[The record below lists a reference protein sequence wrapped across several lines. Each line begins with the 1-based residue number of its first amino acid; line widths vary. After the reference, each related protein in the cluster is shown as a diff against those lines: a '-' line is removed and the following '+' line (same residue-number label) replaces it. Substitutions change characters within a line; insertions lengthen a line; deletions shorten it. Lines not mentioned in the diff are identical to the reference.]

1 MSYQVLA
8 RKCRPQTFAEVIGQ
22 EHVTR
27 TLSNAISRGRIAHAY
42 LFAGERGVGKTSIAR
57 ILAKALNCR
66 SADGPV
72 SEPCGTCDSCVEITQ
87 GTSMDV
93 HEIDGAS
100 NNGVENVRE
109 LSENARYMPVR
120 DRYKIY
126 IIDEVHML
134 SKGAFNALLKTLEE
148 PPGHVL
154 FMFATTE
161 PRNLPD
167 TILSRCIRFDFRRIA
182 VQAVIAH
189 LESIAGSE
197 GVQISRSA
205 LALIAR
211 ESGGSMRD
219 AQTLLER
226 SIAYCGNSVQDQDLR
241 EMLGHIDR
249 GLLYAVLEPLI
260 AGDASACISAL
271 AAGCEHGVEPQQ
283 YYFSLLEMLRDMV
296 LLQKAG
302 SPGKVIDL
310 AEDDHERLKALGGRI
325 SMEEMLRCFRILFN
339 AEMDITRSS
348 CPRIALELCLMEIIT
363 LKQALPLEDVL
374 DQVQAL
380 AANRPRPTGVEPPVR
395 TARVNAAGASNAQ
408 TRHVE
413 PVPPPSAP
421 EPAASGQAG
430 DAPDFV
436 EFVRGKK
443 YFQAV
448 AHLQQANLELDGDRL
463 KVMVS
468 KKSFHADWLR
478 EPSAQARLGELAS
491 EFFGRSV
498 RIEVEETLKKK
509 SSENNSAAQRREA
522 ERSALH
528 NPIVQ
533 RVVETFEGKVVE
545 VKTERQPPE
554 TENSANAV

>member
-66 SADGPV
+66 SASGPV
-72 SEPCGTCDSCVEITQ
+72 PEPCGTCDACMEITQ

-148 PPGHVL
+148 PPEHVL

-182 VQAVIAH
+182 AQAIIDH
-189 LESIAGSE
+189 LESIAAGE
-197 GVQISRSA
+197 DVEISRSA
-205 LALIAR
+205 LGLIAR

-226 SIAYCGNSVQDQDLR
+226 SIAYCGTPVQDQDLR

-249 GLLYAVLEPLI
+249 GLLYGVLEPLL
-260 AGDASACISAL
+260 AGDAPACIAAL
-271 AAGCEHGVEPQQ
+271 SGGCENGVEPEQ
-283 YYFSLLEMLRDMV
+283 YYFSLLEMLRDML
-296 LLQKAG
+296 LLQNAG
-302 SPGKVIDL
+302 SPEKVMDL
-310 AEDDHERLKALGGRI
+310 AEDDLERLKVLAGQI
-325 SMEEMLRCFRILFN
+325 SAEELLRCFRIFFN

-348 CPRIALELCLMEIIT
+348 CPRIALELCLLEMIT
-363 LKQALPLEDVL
+363 LKQALPLADVL
-374 DQVQAL
+374 GRVEAL
-380 AANRPRPTGVEPPVR
+380 AANRPRPTGPESSTRPVR
-395 TARVNAAGASNAQ
+395 APAAGASNAQ
-408 TRHVE
+408 TRPAE
-413 PVPPPSAP
+413 SISPPSAP
-421 EPAASGQAG
+421 EPIASGQAG

-448 AHLQQANLELDGDRL
+448 AHLQQGELKLDGDRL
-463 KVMVS
+463 RIMVQQ
-468 KKSFHADWLR
+468 KSFHADWLG
-478 EPSAQARLGELAS
+478 ESSAQARLGELAT
-491 EFFGRSV
+491 EFYGRPV
-498 RIEVEETLKKK
+498 KIEVEATLKKK
-509 SSENNSAAQRREA
+509 SPEEGRATQRREA

-528 NPIVQ
+528 NPVVQ
-533 RVVETFEGKVVE
+533 RVVETFQGKVVE
-545 VKTERQPPE
+545 VKTDREP
-554 TENSANAV
+554 A

>member
-1 MSYQVLA
+1 MMSYHVLA
-8 RKCRPQTFAEVIGQ
+8 RKCRPQTFAEVVGQ

-27 TLSNAISRGRIAHAY
+27 TLGNAISAGRIAHAY

-66 SADGPV
+66 SADGPMP
-72 SEPCGTCDSCVEITQ
+72 EPCGICDSCVEITQ
-87 GTSMDV
+87 GTAMDV

-100 NNGVENVRE
+100 NTGVDDVRV
-109 LSENARYMPVR
+109 LRENARYMPVR

-134 SKGAFNALLKTLEE
+134 SKNAFNALLKILEE

-182 VQAVIAH
+182 AQAIISH
-189 LESIAGSE
+189 LEKIAAGE
-197 GVQISRSA
+197 EVQISHSA

-226 SIAYCGNSVQDQDLR
+226 SIAYCGNPVQDQDLR

-249 GLLYAVLEPLI
+249 GLLYAVLEPVI
-260 AGDASACISAL
+260 AADAPACIAAL
-271 AAGCEHGVEPQQ
+271 AEGCENGVEPEQ
-283 YYFSLLEMLRDMV
+283 YYFSLLEMLRDML

-302 SPGKVIDL
+302 SPKKVIDL
-310 AEDDHERLKALGGRI
+310 AEDDQERLKTLADQI
-325 SMEEMLRCFRILFN
+325 SAEELLRCFRIFFS

-348 CPRIALELCLMEIIT
+348 CPRIALELCLLEMVT
-363 LKQALPLEDVL
+363 LKQALPLEDAL
-374 DQVQAL
+374 ERVQAL
-380 AANRPRPTGVEPPVR
+380 AANRPQPIGSEFPGRSAPVR
-395 TARVNAAGASNAQ
+395 AVSTPTVQPRQEEQAS
-408 TRHVE
+408 
-413 PVPPPSAP
+413 PAP
-421 EPAASGQAG
+421 EPEPAVSGSQG
-430 DAPDFV
+430 EAPDFV

-443 YFQAV
+443 YIQAV
-448 AHLQQANLELDGDRL
+448 AHLQQATLELEGDRL
-463 KVMVS
+463 RIMVP
-468 KKSFHADWLR
+468 KQSFHADWLR
-478 EPSAQARLGELAS
+478 ESSAQTRLGELAS
-491 EFFGRSV
+491 EFYGRPV
-498 RIEVEETLKKK
+498 KIEVEELLKKK
-509 SSENNSAAQRREA
+509 SPEENGATQRREA

-528 NPIVQ
+528 NPVVQ
-533 RVVETFEGKVVE
+533 RVVDTFQGKVVE
-545 VKTERQPPE
+545 VKTDR
-554 TENSANAV
+554 

>member
-66 SADGPV
+66 SATGPV
-72 SEPCGTCDSCVEITQ
+72 PEPCGICDSCVEITQ
-87 GTSMDV
+87 GTAMDV

-100 NNGVENVRE
+100 NTGVDDVRV
-109 LSENARYMPVR
+109 LRENARYMPVR

-134 SKGAFNALLKTLEE
+134 SKSAFNALLKILEE
-148 PPGHVL
+148 PPEHVL

-161 PRNLPD
+161 PRGLPD

-182 VQAVIAH
+182 AQAIISH
-189 LESIAGSE
+189 LESIADSE
-197 GVQISRSA
+197 DVEISRTA

-219 AQTLLER
+219 AQTLFER
-226 SIAYCGNSVQDQDLR
+226 SIAYCGNPVQDQDLR

-249 GLLYAVLEPLI
+249 GLLYDVLEPLI
-260 AGDASACISAL
+260 AGDAPTCIAAL
-271 AAGCEHGVEPQQ
+271 AGGCENGVEPEQ
-283 YYFSLLEMLRDMV
+283 YYFSLLEMLRDML
-296 LLQKAG
+296 LLQKVG
-302 SPGKVIDL
+302 SPEKVIDL
-310 AEDDHERLKALGGRI
+310 AEDDHDRLKALAAQI
-325 SMEEMLRCFRILFN
+325 SAEELLRCFRIFFN

-348 CPRIALELCLMEIIT
+348 CPRIALELCLLEMIT
-363 LKQALPLEDVL
+363 LKQALPLEDL
-374 DQVQAL
+374 LERVQAL
-380 AANRPRPTGVEPPVR
+380 SAHRPSPTVMKSSARIVREHVAGTSDAQARSVETPPC
-395 TARVNAAGASNAQ
+395 ASA
-408 TRHVE
+408 
-413 PVPPPSAP
+413 PVPT
-421 EPAASGQAG
+421 ASGLTGEAG
-430 DAPDFV
+430 DFV

-443 YFQAV
+443 YIQAV
-448 AHLQQANLELDGDRL
+448 AHLQQGDLELDGDCLRII
-463 KVMVS
+463 VS
-468 KKSFHADWLR
+468 KQSFHGDWLR
-478 EPSAQARLGELAS
+478 EPSAQARLNELAS

-509 SSENNSAAQRREA
+509 SSHDERTTQRREA

-533 RVVETFEGKVVE
+533 RVVETFQGKVVE
-545 VKTERQPPE
+545 VKTDI
-554 TENSANAV
+554 

>member
-8 RKCRPQTFAEVIGQ
+8 RKCRPQTFAEVVGQ

-66 SADGPV
+66 SASGPV
-72 SEPCGTCDSCVEITQ
+72 PEPCGVCDSCLEITQ
-87 GTSMDV
+87 GTCMDV

-100 NNGVENVRE
+100 NTGVDDVRE
-109 LSENARYMPVR
+109 LRENARYMPVR

-134 SKGAFNALLKTLEE
+134 SKSAFNALLKILEE

-161 PRNLPD
+161 PRNIPD
-167 TILSRCIRFDFRRIA
+167 TILSRCIRFDFKRIA
-182 VQAVIAH
+182 AQAIISH
-189 LESIAGSE
+189 LEQIAGSE

-226 SIAYCGNSVQDQDLR
+226 AIAYCGNPVQDQELR

-249 GLLYAVLEPLI
+249 RLLYDVLEPLI
-260 AGDASACISAL
+260 AGDAPACLAAL
-271 AAGCEHGVEPQQ
+271 AEGCDQGVEPEQ
-283 YYFSLLEMLRDMV
+283 YYFSLLEMLRDML

-302 SPGKVIDL
+302 SPEQVVDL
-310 AEDDHERLKALGGRI
+310 AEDDLERLKDLAGRI
-325 SMEEMLRCFRILFN
+325 SAEDLLRCFRIFFSSEN
-339 AEMDITRSS
+339 DVMRSG
-348 CPRIALELCLMEIIT
+348 CPRIALELCLLEMMT
-363 LKQALPLEDVL
+363 LKQAMPLEDLL
-374 DQVQAL
+374 DRVQAL
-380 AANRPRPTGVEPPVR
+380 AASRPLSTGVASPARAVR
-395 TARVNAAGASNAQ
+395 AHAAVVEASQ
-408 TRHVE
+408 PRHVE
-413 PVPPPSAP
+413 TVPRVSVPSPP
-421 EPAASGQAG
+421 ESGSEGHA
-430 DAPDFV
+430 DFI

-443 YFQAV
+443 YIPAV
-448 AHLQQANLELDGDRL
+448 SHLQQASLELDGDQLRVL
-463 KVMVS
+463 VQQ
-468 KKSFHADWLR
+468 KSFHADWLR
-478 EPSAQARLGELAS
+478 GPEAQARLNELAT
-491 EFFGRSV
+491 EFFGRPV
-498 RIEVEETLKKK
+498 RIAVEETLKKK
-509 SSENNSAAQRREA
+509 SSDEALVMQRRDA

-528 NPIVQ
+528 NPMVQ
-533 RVVETFEGKVVE
+533 RVVETFQGKVVE
-545 VKTERQPPE
+545 VKT
-554 TENSANAV
+554 NI

>member
-72 SEPCGTCDSCVEITQ
+72 PEPCGTCDSCKEITQ

-148 PPGHVL
+148 PPEHVL

-182 VQAVIAH
+182 AQAIIDH
-189 LESIAGSE
+189 LESIAAGE
-197 GVQISRSA
+197 DVEISRSA

-226 SIAYCGNSVQDQDLR
+226 SIAYCGTPVQDQDLR

-249 GLLYAVLEPLI
+249 GLLYGVLEPLL
-260 AGDASACISAL
+260 AGDAPACIAAL
-271 AAGCEHGVEPQQ
+271 SGGCENGVEPEQ
-283 YYFSLLEMLRDMV
+283 YYFSLLEMLRDML

-302 SPGKVIDL
+302 SPEKLLDL
-310 AEDDHERLKALGGRI
+310 AEDDLDRLKALAGQI
-325 SMEEMLRCFRILFN
+325 SAEELLRCFRIFFN

-348 CPRIALELCLMEIIT
+348 CPRIALELCLLEMIT
-363 LKQALPLEDVL
+363 FKQALPLADVL
-374 DQVQAL
+374 GRVEAL
-380 AANRPRPTGVEPPVR
+380 AANRPRATGPEPSMR
-395 TARVNAAGASNAQ
+395 TVQAPATGASNAQ
-408 TRHVE
+408 PRQSET
-413 PVPPPSAP
+413 PAPPSAP
-421 EPAASGQAG
+421 EPVASGLDG
-430 DAPDFV
+430 GAPDFV

-443 YFQAV
+443 YFQAI
-448 AHLQQANLELDGDRL
+448 AHLQQGELKLDGDRL
-463 KVMVS
+463 RIMVQQ
-468 KKSFHADWLR
+468 KSFHAGWLR
-478 EPSAQARLGELAS
+478 DSSAQARLGELAT
-491 EFFGRSV
+491 EFYGRPV
-498 RIEVEETLKKK
+498 KIEVEETLKKK
-509 SSENNSAAQRREA
+509 SPDEGRATQRREA

-533 RVVETFEGKVVE
+533 RVVETFQGKVVE
-545 VKTERQPPE
+545 VKTDRE
-554 TENSANAV
+554 SA